1 MRYDFI
7 FANLL
12 MPTKWHLPCR
22 ERHENHPPIVN
33 IFLIF
38 CKNICLFSICSKTS
52 WQMIKSNLF
61 FTSFILKMSERI
73 NSPFALFSLKK
84 SIASFILHSEISIPT
99 VLHPIR
105 EKGRRL
111 PPSPQPTS
119 KIFMCCFI
127 SLNCDIYGTKYLL
140 LVSASSL
147 KYNLLFFCLSCAISI

>member
-1 MRYDFI
+1 
-7 FANLL
+7 
-12 MPTKWHLPCR
+12 
-22 ERHENHPPIVN
+22 
-33 IFLIF
+33 
-38 CKNICLFSICSKTS
+38 
-52 WQMIKSNLF
+52 MIKSNLV

-84 SIASFILHSEISIPT
+84 SIASFILHSEISMPM

-105 EKGRRL
+105 EKGSRL

-119 KIFMCCFI
+119 KMFMCRFI

-147 KYNLLFFCLSCAISI
+147 KYNLLFFLSILCHIYMIDNSDNICLVSSSFSLLPL